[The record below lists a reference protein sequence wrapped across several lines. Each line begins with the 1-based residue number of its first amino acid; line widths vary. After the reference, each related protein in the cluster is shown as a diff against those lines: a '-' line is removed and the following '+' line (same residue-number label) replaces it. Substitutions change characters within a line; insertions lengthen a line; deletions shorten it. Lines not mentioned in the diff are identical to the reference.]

1 MIVINRCGDSCIAP
15 GAPTRLERR
24 GDSLPNASIWF
35 ICELDTQERNVNI
48 SRTTVYYNWC

>member
-1 MIVINRCGDSCIAP
+1 MIVISRCGDSCIAP

-48 SRTTVYYNWC
+48 SRTTVSYNWC